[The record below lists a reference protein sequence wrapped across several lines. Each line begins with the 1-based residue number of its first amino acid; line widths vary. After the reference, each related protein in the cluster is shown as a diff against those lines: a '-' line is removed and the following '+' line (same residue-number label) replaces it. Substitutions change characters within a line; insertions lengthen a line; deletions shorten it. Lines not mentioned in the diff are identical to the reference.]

1 MEARRITGR
10 HLLLDGPGAAIDV
23 PEGDGA
29 RVAARALDAARVL
42 GWPTHLTQHAHATGV
57 TLAVRAPIDVLY
69 AATAMLEWAAEQAPI
84 DGPEFD
90 AVIAARDAEA
100 NPRLR
105 ELVERFGPAAAF
117 VGEDELTL
125 GLGKHGRSWP
135 VADLPA
141 AATLVDPPRL
151 PVAYITGTNG
161 KTTTTRILARL
172 VRSAGLTPGYSSSDA
187 IVIGEEVLESGD
199 WTGPWAAR
207 RVLRDPR
214 VDVALLET
222 ARGGIL
228 RRGLVLDGADV
239 AVVTNVTPDHF
250 GEWGV
255 DDLPTMARAKLVV
268 GEALREGGVLV
279 SHARCA
285 VLVDAVAALAATRPD
300 LTRVTF
306 ADEGDGPHDP
316 RVTAW
321 ADATTLHGPDGLTVP
336 LADIPATIHGTARHN
351 VENALAASL
360 AAWAL
365 GLSADAIA
373 HGLRA
378 FRPSLRESRGR
389 LNRYRLPSGALVVLD
404 FAHNPDGVTR
414 VVDTVRAWPAVR
426 RTVLVGQAGDR
437 SDDDL
442 RDLALAVAPMGAD
455 RVVLKEL
462 SHKLRGRELGEVPAI
477 LRRELIAAG
486 VAATAITAPTPDET
500 SGVEA
505 SLDGLADGDLALL
518 LVHEALDDTLAVL
531 AARGAVALDG

>member
-23 PEGDGA
+23 PADDAA
-29 RVAARALDAARVL
+29 RVAARSIDAARVL
-42 GWPTHLTQHAHATGV
+42 GWPTALTKHAHAAGV
-57 TLAVRAPIDVLY
+57 TLALRAPIDVLY
-69 AATAMLEWAAEQAPI
+69 AATAMLEWAVEQSSI
-84 DGPEFD
+84 DGPEFA
-90 AVIAARDAEA
+90 AVVAARDQEVI
-100 NPRLR
+100 PRLR
-105 ELVERFGPAAAF
+105 ELVDRFGPSAAF

-125 GLGKHGRSWP
+125 GLGKHGQTWP
-135 VADLPA
+135 VTDLPDP
-141 AATLVDPPRL
+141 ATLVVPPRL
-151 PVAYITGTNG
+151 PVAYLTGTNG

-187 IVIGEEVLESGD
+187 IVIGDEILESGD

-207 RVLRDPR
+207 RVLRDLR

-255 DDLPTMARAKLVV
+255 DDLATMARAKLVV
-268 GEALREGGVLV
+268 GEALRVGGTLV
-279 SHARCA
+279 THARCA
-285 VLVDAVAALAATRPD
+285 VLVDAVRALAAKRPD
-300 LTRVTF
+300 LVLTTF

-316 RVTAW
+316 GVTAW
-321 ADATTLHGPDGLTVP
+321 ADAATLHGPDGLLVP

-365 GLSADAIA
+365 GLGADAIA
-373 HGLRA
+373 RGLRA
-378 FRPSLRESRGR
+378 FRPSLQESRGR
-389 LNRYRLPSGALVVLD
+389 LNRYRLPSGAMVVLD

-414 VVDTVRAWPAVR
+414 VVDTVRAWPAIR

-442 RDLALAVAPMGAD
+442 RELALAVAPMGAD

-462 SHKLRGRELGEVPAI
+462 SHKLRGRELGEIPAI

-486 VAATAITAPTPDET
+486 VPAAAITEPTPDET

-531 AARGAVALDG
+531 AARGATALDG